1 MYIKKT
7 VNVENIICWNFL
19 SSSLVCT
26 YAIFNHEVDRLNING
41 DVHCNLISIRWIR
54 MLLYQS

>member
-7 VNVENIICWNFL
+7 VNVENIICGNFL

-26 YAIFNHEVDRLNING
+26 YAIFNHKVDRLNIYG
-41 DVHCNLISIRWIR
+41 DVI
-54 MLLYQS
+54 

>member
-19 SSSLVCT
+19 SNSLVCA
-26 YAIFNHEVDRLNING
+26 YAIFNHEVDRLNIYG
-41 DVHCNLISIRWIR
+41 DVI
-54 MLLYQS
+54 